1 MDADS
6 FIVHVKRDYIYKDI
20 AEDIETSFDTSNFEI
35 DKPLPKGKNKKV
47 IGLMKDELGRQ
58 IVKELVGLIA
68 KTYRYLKV
76 NNDEDKKAKDTNKC
90 AIKRRIKFEDYKN
103 CIEAGQIENKMN
115 QLEKNEIEVNGPD
128 EFIKSNKL
136 TLKTQQRF
144 NSEWYNVFTDKI
156 NNI

>member
-1 MDADS
+1 
-6 FIVHVKRDYIYKDI
+6 
-20 AEDIETSFDTSNFEI
+20 
-35 DKPLPKGKNKKV
+35 
-47 IGLMKDELGRQ
+47 
-58 IVKELVGLIA
+58 
-68 KTYRYLKV
+68 
-76 NNDEDKKAKDTNKC
+76 
-90 AIKRRIKFEDYKN
+90 
-103 CIEAGQIENKMN
+103 MN

>member
-1 MDADS
+1 
-6 FIVHVKRDYIYKDI
+6 
-20 AEDIETSFDTSNFEI
+20 
-35 DKPLPKGKNKKV
+35 
-47 IGLMKDELGRQ
+47 MKDELGRQ

-90 AIKRRIKFEDYKN
+90 AIKRTIKFEDYKN

>member
-1 MDADS
+1 
-6 FIVHVKRDYIYKDI
+6 
-20 AEDIETSFDTSNFEI
+20 
-35 DKPLPKGKNKKV
+35 
-47 IGLMKDELGRQ
+47 MKDELGRQ
-58 IVKELVGLIA
+58 TMKELVGLIA

-90 AIKRRIKFEDYKN
+90 TIKRRIKFEDYKN

-136 TLKTQQRF
+136 ILKTQQRF